1 MIFSLF
7 VLLKFLCEN
16 ILISLQN
23 RFNPKSSLYK
33 NNYKRRQNSKSSD
46 MLCSYLEYS
55 HSMLTN
61 YFLSQ
66 TQHLNTFE
74 FGEKRLVKERGDR
87 FGIIGDILSRK
98 R

>member
-1 MIFSLF
+1 
-7 VLLKFLCEN
+7 
-16 ILISLQN
+16 
-23 RFNPKSSLYK
+23 
-33 NNYKRRQNSKSSD
+33 